1 MQLLVLLAAVVGP
14 SLTQST
20 LPPLQVTDAELVEMS
35 NRLRIADEN
44 KAYRGGVTVDF
55 QGHTNTRDT
64 EDNAPKNLFVSVD
77 QSLLQRPSYQNFLQL
92 TDNFY
97 RETGVAEPRVSQD
110 EERREIKTF
119 LTYALSTKP
128 WQLLYGFLDK
138 KKYPLAKD
146 PNVFY
151 QWMNQLWFAHYS
163 RAKGKA
169 DTSGFEHVF
178 IGEEKNKEVSG
189 LHNWVRYYTLERN
202 ASENV
207 NYMGFVIKRAAV
219 MASVKF
225 SWRGD
230 LKRSGSL
237 LFGTSPEY
245 DMALYTLCFLAR
257 RGQNQ
262 CKVEI
267 DGCPLAITSYDLVQ
281 NNKVYIGTIFP
292 TAGPST
298 PQCGR
303 YIG

>member
-110 EERREIKTF
+110 EVSSEDCFSKKGVIAHPMCFQERREIKTF

-237 LFGTSPEY
+237 LFGTSPEF

-262 CKVEI
+262 CKVIQSEA
-267 DGCPLAITSYDLVQ
+267 LL
-281 NNKVYIGTIFP
+281 
-292 TAGPST
+292 
-298 PQCGR
+298 
-303 YIG
+303 